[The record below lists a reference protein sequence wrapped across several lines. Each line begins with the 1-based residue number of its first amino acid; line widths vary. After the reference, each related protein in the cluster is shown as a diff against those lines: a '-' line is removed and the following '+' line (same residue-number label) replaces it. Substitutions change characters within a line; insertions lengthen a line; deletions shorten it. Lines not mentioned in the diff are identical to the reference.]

1 MDVYV
6 VLFDLFQ
13 LGQVRSQLVFAHCH
27 HFLIIK
33 MRLLH
38 QLAELPVEEHLA
50 NVRPSVIRALIE
62 LFLDDSRTC
71 WVGKQSLS

>member
-1 MDVYV
+1 MDGDV

-13 LGQVRSQLVFAHCH
+13 LSQVRSDLILAHGH

-33 MRLLH
+33 ICLLH
-38 QLAELPVEEHLA
+38 QFAEFPIEEHLA
-50 NVRPSVIRALIE
+50 NVRPAIVRALIE

-71 WVGKQSLS
+71 WVGKQSLP